1 MDKIIKVTG
10 YCPTQNKEYFVNIK
24 YLDASTHITK
34 KYIHGLSECE
44 YIKFNKCDCVSN
56 CPIINSSPT
65 EL

>member
-44 YIKFNKCDCVSN
+44 YIKFNKCDCITP
-56 CPIINSSPT
+56 C
-65 EL
+65 